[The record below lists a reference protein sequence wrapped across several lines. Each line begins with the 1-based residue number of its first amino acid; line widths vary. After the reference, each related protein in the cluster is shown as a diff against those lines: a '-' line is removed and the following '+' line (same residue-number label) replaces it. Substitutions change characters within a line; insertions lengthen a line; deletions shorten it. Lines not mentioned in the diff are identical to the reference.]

1 MSFYIGIDNGK
12 DGALVVLDPN
22 GKIVEKHKTP
32 LFKASTKGGKKQGRD
47 EFNIRAMRELLFQ
60 HKNNSIVCIEKAH
73 AMPAA
78 MGGSAANYQR
88 GLSYGLWQ
96 GLLVALDIPYEVSTP
111 QAWMKVMLAGIN
123 VEDTKQA
130 SVIAAQR
137 LWPKEDW
144 RRSERAKIADH
155 GMTDAALLGEFGRR
169 IRNGQT

>member
-12 DGALVVLDPN
+12 DGAMVVLN
-22 GKIVEKHKTP
+22 LKGGIVEKHKTP
-32 LFKASTKGGKKQGRD
+32 IFKASTKDGKKQGRD
-47 EFNIRAMRELLFQ
+47 EYNIRAMRELLFQ
-60 HKNNSIVCIEKAH
+60 YKNNSMVCIEKAQ

-88 GLSYGLWQ
+88 GLSFGLWQ
-96 GLLVALDIPYEVSTP
+96 GLLVALEIPYEVATP

-130 SVIAAQR
+130 SIIAAQR

-144 RRSERAKIADH
+144 RRSERAKIADN
-155 GMTDAALLGEFGRR
+155 GMTDAALIGEFGRR
-169 IRNGQT
+169 MRNG